1 MSDEAKRGSTTRT
14 LTEEEILTEKPR
26 DIGRRDAVSLFG
38 VVAAGAVA
46 FATGCRRR
54 VHTVQVVQSAI
65 TDNDRG
71 PCSDPI
77 NGGRGVSGITDS
89 DTVGCADPVNRG
101 RGGGR
106 VVQVQPVYQQGITDR
121 DGGPCADPGGGGRG
135 YSGLT
140 DSDGGY
146 CSDPGGRGRTGY

>member
-1 MSDEAKRGSTTRT
+1 MSDEGKKGSSKRT
-14 LTEEEILTEKPR
+14 LAEEDIVTERE
-26 DIGRRDAVSLFG
+26 IGRRDAVSLFG

-54 VHTVQVVQSAI
+54 VQTVQVVQSAI
-65 TDNDRG
+65 TDNDYG
-71 PCSDPI
+71 PCSDPV
-77 NGGRGVSGITDS
+77 NAGRGVSGITDS
-89 DTVGCADPVNRG
+89 DRVGCVDPVNRG

-106 VVQVQPVYQQGITDR
+106 VVQVQPAYRQGITDR
-121 DGGPCADPGGGGRG
+121 DGGPCADPGGAGRG

-146 CSDPGGRGRTGY
+146 CSDPGGRGRSGY

>member
-1 MSDEAKRGSTTRT
+1 MSDEGKTREAKRT
-14 LTEEEILTEKPR
+14 LKDEDIVTEKPR

-54 VHTVQVVQSAI
+54 VSTVQVVQSAI
-65 TDNDRG
+65 TDN
-71 PCSDPI
+71 
-77 NGGRGVSGITDS
+77 
-89 DTVGCADPVNRG
+89 
-101 RGGGR
+101 
-106 VVQVQPVYQQGITDR
+106 